1 MAYIDNKLGSGEK
14 VVYTAHQ
21 HPFVVIRAA
30 AGSIFMFI
38 LGIIL
43 LVVGLV
49 VLKPTGDTDFLKT
62 VQLVLTL
69 AGIVAMVVGFFGGLI
84 QYLLYIN
91 EQFIITNERVIQV
104 EGIFNKRELDSSL
117 SKVNDVQSLQTVFG
131 RLFNYGTINI
141 VTGNEAGINRLDFL
155 ASPFEFKK
163 RMLDAKNG
171 LYGDASD
178 LAPQPGG
185 QSGGRYIRTDDG
197 ERRQWIPPQQPQQGA
212 QQQPSGIYDPRQA
225 AGGYPPQAGGYAN
238 PAPNINRNEIPGMIQ
253 ELARLRDAGVLT
265 EQEFQTKK
273 NDLLRRL

>member
-30 AGSIFMFI
+30 AGSIFMFL

-43 LVVGLV
+43 LIIGLA

-69 AGIVAMVVGFFGGLI
+69 AGIVAMLVGFFGGLI

-91 EQFIITNERVIQV
+91 EEFIVTNERVIQV

-117 SKVNDVQSLQTVFG
+117 AKVNDIQTFQTVFG
-131 RLFNYGTINI
+131 RMFNYGTINI

-178 LAPQPGG
+178 LAPQPGQG
-185 QSGGRYIRTDDG
+185 SGRYIRTDDG
-197 ERRQWIPPQQPQQGA
+197 ERRQWIPPQQPQTP
-212 QQQPSGIYDPRQA
+212 QPSGVYDPRPAQ
-225 AGGYPPQAGGYAN
+225 GGYPPQGAGFAN